1 MIFMDMIVIVTFV
14 PQTYNEIDGI
24 NKIDDWQIQFMPNI
38 SISIVIPKFILFP
51 E

>member
-1 MIFMDMIVIVTFV
+1 MIMMDMMVSVESV

-38 SISIVIPKFILFP
+38 NISIIIPKFILFP